1 MYAQLACFEGCQS
14 SLGLVQAKAQLST
27 FFRIFFFV
35 QRLCLLPYALLLCP
49 DVALVSVPGVPQ
61 VGHNGANLAIKA
73 GFHCVKV
80 PGRDL
85 VNGNGLVLQGSQ

>member
-14 SLGLVQAKAQLST
+14 SLGLVQAKAQLSA
-27 FFRIFFFV
+27 FFSIFFFFKS
-35 QRLCLLPYALLLCP
+35 LCLFPYALLLCL
-49 DVALVSVPGVPQ
+49 DAALVTVSGVSQ

-73 GFHCVKV
+73 GFHCIEV

-85 VNGNGLVLQGSQ
+85 VAGNSLVLQGSQ

>member
-14 SLGLVQAKAQLST
+14 SLGLVQAKAQL
-27 FFRIFFFV
+27 
-35 QRLCLLPYALLLCP
+35 LCLDA
-49 DVALVSVPGVPQ
+49 ALVTVSGVSQ

-73 GFHCVKV
+73 GFHCIEV

-85 VNGNGLVLQGSQ
+85 IAGNSLVLQGSQ